1 MKDSR
6 YRKNKHKKYDPL
18 VIATLIGMIV
28 LLITVVV
35 LRSGATERKETD
47 PVTAGAEVTPTPPA
61 AVPTEVPSTVLSKP
75 VPELY
80 DGIVSMELGE
90 PAEINVSDN
99 AVSEND
105 LVAAPTVD
113 RTFET
118 NLPILYL
125 STDSGKAV
133 TSRDVYAPGKLIL
146 DGKEYTLGIRGRGNT
161 TWRYYPQK
169 GYMLKL
175 DESASLLGMINAEK
189 YVLVSSYV
197 DKTFI
202 RNCVAMDIASC
213 MDGLEYTPKQQLVD
227 VYLNSKYIGVYTFS
241 EKIEPGQDKI
251 DLFADQGMPLSEPKD
266 GDTPFL
272 LETGI
277 DLFNYNVKYGRDH
290 FETPHSPRLR
300 FIWPEFSTANTP
312 EAKFIMDYM
321 EQVDKAFVNK
331 EGWEDLIDLD
341 SWVDWFIV
349 MELCV
354 NTDSALWRSTFLYR
368 QENGLLKI
376 GPVWDFDM
384 AMGNFSHDNKT
395 YRYWS
400 SAEQVYNLAQNHYM
414 SYLYKDDDFMLAVR
428 ERWDE
433 KKDEL
438 LQVAFDSI
446 DRHTEEASL
455 SRPQNDRVY
464 GRSSKDSQALAL
476 KDFLQKR
483 YDWIDESIHMDDFN
497 RHAATYT
504 LYDYHP
510 QNAGNAEEVPPAL
523 PDAGVVPDADVIPMP
538 DAGVVPVPDEGAA
551 PMPETIPEAVT
562 VE

>member
-1 MKDSR
+1 MNHNHSSDK
-6 YRKNKHKKYDPL
+6 YKKKKKRRINNTEL
-18 VIATLIGMIV
+18 FI
-28 LLITVVV
+28 VVV
-35 LRSGATERKETD
+35 LGVIAAFMIFVMIRRTDLFSKKTVPGSETALTD
-47 PVTAGAEVTPTPPA
+47 PTATAAPTA
-61 AVPTEVPSTVLSKP
+61 APTEVVSKP
-75 VPELY
+75 LPGVEIY
-80 DGIVSMELGE
+80 DGIVTMQLGD
-90 PAEINVSDN
+90 PAENVV
-99 AVSEND
+99 AEGSED
-105 LVAAPTVD
+105 SVPTPDVD
-113 RTFET
+113 RQFES
-118 NLPILYL
+118 NLPALYL
-125 STDSGKAV
+125 STDNGKAV

-175 DESASLLGMINAEK
+175 DEAASLLGMVNARK

-197 DKTFI
+197 DRTFI

-213 MDGLEYTPKQQLVD
+213 LDGLDYTPKQQLVD
-227 VYLNSKYIGVYTFS
+227 VYLNNKYIGVYTFS
-241 EKIEPGQDKI
+241 EKIEPGQDKV
-251 DLFADQGMPLSEPKD
+251 DLLADEGFPLAD
-266 GDTPFL
+266 ATVGDTPFL

-277 DLFNYNVKYGRDH
+277 DLFNYNVRYGQDH

-300 FIWPEFSTANTP
+300 FIYPEFDKANTD

-321 EQVDKAFVNK
+321 AQVDTAFVNK
-331 EGWEDLIDLD
+331 EGWEELIDVD

-368 QENGLLKI
+368 PENGRLHI
-376 GPVWDFDM
+376 GPIWDFDM
-384 AMGNFSHDNKT
+384 AMGNFTYDNKT

-400 SAEQVYNLAQNHYM
+400 SAEQVYDLAQNHYM
-414 SYLYKDDDFMLAVR
+414 TYLYRDDDFMLAVR

-446 DRHTEEASL
+446 DRHTEEASP
-455 SRPQNDRVY
+455 SRPQNDAVY
-464 GRSSKDSQALAL
+464 GRSSKDSSALQL

-504 LYDYHP
+504 VGAP
-510 QNAGNAEEVPPAL
+510 KQTNNAGDVPPEPA
-523 PDAGVVPDADVIPMP
+523 
-538 DAGVVPVPDEGAA
+538 
-551 PMPETIPEAVT
+551 PEAVPAPEIAPAPEAVP